1 MSRKILLCLAMLL
14 FLFSFESAWAVQV
27 GGVPDLLISSAGQGP
42 ATITPKGTTTDQVL
56 LQNTTTNT
64 DSPMSYS
71 ASGTGFSQNSSANPL
86 GFQVNTSIA
95 ASLGTNY
102 STADGVVTWFVV
114 NGGTPGSVVSL
125 TTDINFQG
133 RISASSATA
142 TAAFT
147 NYLSFVSSTSSTE
160 YDYLIVQN
168 GVVSPQGPISNS
180 LAGTV
185 PNLQYNTPGTY
196 DINEVIR
203 STTFDV
209 TVGTPFRLALVLN
222 ATVGTNGFT
231 DNTASVD
238 WDPGFSSFFTPG
250 AFALADGTPLGRA
263 GYDQRR

>member
-1 MSRKILLCLAMLL
+1 
-14 FLFSFESAWAVQV
+14 
-27 GGVPDLLISSAGQGP
+27 
-42 ATITPKGTTTDQVL
+42 
-56 LQNTTTNT
+56 
-64 DSPMSYS
+64 MSYS
-71 ASGTGFSQNSSANPL
+71 ASGTGYTQNSSANPL

-209 TVGTPFRLALVLN
+209 TTPSLTLLQRH
-222 ATVGTNGFT
+222 TVGCTNSPA
-231 DNTASVD
+231 N
-238 WDPGFSSFFTPG
+238 PFFTPAPADTEPPPPNPCCG
-250 AFALADGTPLGRA
+250 ASLGTSSELAQRA
-263 GYDQRR
+263 NHLFLNTRLF